1 MTIKRITVHGI
12 RLPLKR
18 PFKIAYDTYHDI
30 ESLVVRIDTTTGL
43 TGWGEAVVDQHV
55 SGETW
60 QSARTLITQELA
72 PLLLGQPAEAI
83 GAFHHRAN
91 LLTRHSPSAKA
102 ALDIALHDL
111 LARPV
116 RPTAVLLV
124 GRAFSP
130 PA

>member
-83 GAFHHRAN
+83 RC
-91 LLTRHSPSAKA
+91 LSSPGQPAYPPQS
-102 ALDIALHDL
+102 L
-111 LARPV
+111 RQ
-116 RPTAVLLV
+116 
-124 GRAFSP
+124 GRARHRPS
-130 PA
+130 